1 MRRGPR
7 NISAGPEI
15 DVNIESHDVKNES
28 LLSELK

>member
-15 DVNIESHDVKNES
+15 DVNFESHDVKNES
-28 LLSELK
+28 LLSEL